1 MGEVVLLDTTYLLPV
16 FGVYVRL
23 KGYEELFSKI
33 LDKFTVMYNPAS
45 LIEAKWIVLGLARSL
60 KSRGRALLE
69 LYRRGLTAI
78 LNDERL
84 TPTELTNP
92 DIEEVADRLLELGVR
107 DYFDR
112 MIYATSTC
120 YNAILLTEDE
130 ELMRV
135 FSLNNKPKP
144 RAVLNWIALI
154 KEKLR

>member
-1 MGEVVLLDTTYLLPV
+1 MIERLLLDTTYLLPI
-16 FGVYVRL
+16 FGVYVKL
-23 KGYEELFSKI
+23 EGYEELFPKV
-33 LDKFTVMYNPAS
+33 LDEFTVMYSPIS
-45 LIEAKWIVLGLARSL
+45 LIESKWIILSLAKNF
-60 KSRGRALLE
+60 KSRRSVLLE
-69 LYRRGLTAI
+69 SYRKGLKAI

-84 TPTELTNP
+84 TPTETTSP
-92 DIEEVADRLLELGVR
+92 DIEEVADKLLELGVK

-112 MIYATSTC
+112 MIYASSTC

>member
-135 FSLNNKPKP
+135 FSLHDKPKP
-144 RAVLNWIALI
+144 RAVLNWTALI
-154 KEKLR
+154 KGKLR